1 MRIRKTNAILGTA
14 LIIGILTMIYL
25 VIDTISYEDLDA
37 QKEELNGLEI
47 KLRGLENDLLVNQ
60 KTIDQIKE
68 TVFELRKEQVVI
80 REESKAV
87 RAKGKSPVNKTFA
100 SIHRGD
106 FEFARQKPAQCDI
119 RMVDVY
125 DKIPFDNIDGGVWK
139 QGWPISYDSKQWT
152 QEKKLKVFV
161 MPHSHNDPG

>member
-37 QKEELNGLEI
+37 QKEELNGLEV

-68 TVFELRKEQVVI
+68 TVYYIMGFQYLLTKHFSV
-80 REESKAV
+80 
-87 RAKGKSPVNKTFA
+87 
-100 SIHRGD
+100 
-106 FEFARQKPAQCDI
+106 
-119 RMVDVY
+119 
-125 DKIPFDNIDGGVWK
+125 
-139 QGWPISYDSKQWT
+139 
-152 QEKKLKVFV
+152 
-161 MPHSHNDPG
+161 

>member
-100 SIHRGD
+100 SIHRSD
-106 FEFARQKPAQCDI
+106 FEFARQKPAQC
-119 RMVDVY
+119 M
-125 DKIPFDNIDGGVWK
+125 
-139 QGWPISYDSKQWT
+139 S
-152 QEKKLKVFV
+152 
-161 MPHSHNDPG
+161 

>member
-1 MRIRKTNAILGTA
+1 MVMRIRKTNAILGTA

-68 TVFELRKEQVVI
+68 TVFEFERYISIFQH
-80 REESKAV
+80 
-87 RAKGKSPVNKTFA
+87 SP
-100 SIHRGD
+100 SHI
-106 FEFARQKPAQCDI
+106 Q
-119 RMVDVY
+119 
-125 DKIPFDNIDGGVWK
+125 
-139 QGWPISYDSKQWT
+139 S
-152 QEKKLKVFV
+152 L
-161 MPHSHNDPG
+161 MPN